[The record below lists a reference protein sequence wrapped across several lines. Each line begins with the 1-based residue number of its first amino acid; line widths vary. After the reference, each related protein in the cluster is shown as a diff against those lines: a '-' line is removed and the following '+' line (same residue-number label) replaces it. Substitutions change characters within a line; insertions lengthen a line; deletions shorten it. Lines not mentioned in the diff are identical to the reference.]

1 MNRWKTVAGVVLIF
15 MLGGLIGSL
24 TTGWVLKRRHPMFRK
39 DPETRVAYIMRRLAD
54 RLDLTEAQKPEVE
67 AVVRQIDER
76 MRDRFKRQR
85 AEMRRLLE
93 HETEALMPLLTPVQQ
108 EEFDRYR
115 KELEAKHRERGGTPA
130 SARAVQPERASAPA
144 SRDP

>member
-93 HETEALMPLLTPVQQ
+93 HETEALMPLLTPVQREKFELYRQ
-108 EEFDRYR
+108 ER
-115 KELEAKHRERGGTPA
+115 EARRRERD
-130 SARAVQPERASAPA
+130 
-144 SRDP
+144 DP

>member
-24 TTGWVLKRRHPMFRK
+24 TTGWVLKRRHPLFRK
-39 DPETRVAYIMRRLAD
+39 DPETRVAYIMQRLSD

-76 MRDRFKRQR
+76 MRDRFKQQR

-93 HETEALMPLLTPVQQ
+93 HETEALMPLLTPVQREKFELYRQ
-108 EEFDRYR
+108 ER
-115 KELEAKHRERGGTPA
+115 EARRRERD
-130 SARAVQPERASAPA
+130 
-144 SRDP
+144 DP